1 LIHFYKRIVPLESG
15 SKMNK
20 IARFSLGALSGSKLN
35 IQPRIIL
42 PVQRL
47 YSDESGGGDTNELSS
62 LLKKMRSSDT
72 QRKSPDRELNLAKPN
87 FKRPIRREKDG
98 RPRKDKFYD
107 ADLDED
113 TIDATKSVARL
124 AKSENKKRKTESDLL
139 HKLRSITRDANEAKE
154 ENEVLGE
161 VNESKSMSS
170 LFSDL
175 KLEKSKSS
183 ISAKS
188 DQKSFKG
195 KQDKKE
201 LTMEQLAFLQKR
213 AKMRRAETAKK
224 AEDVG
229 SVDLH
234 SGTPLGIFEGPMP
247 DTSDKDMLKTW
258 RACQQREL
266 EILATPSPRNALEE
280 MVLLTNQG
288 KLWHFPIDNEQGL
301 DYSDDPFYNHVF
313 LEHHLEPWCPKAG
326 PVRHFMEVVC
336 LGLSKNPFVT
346 SQKKLET
353 ILWFKEYFERPDNNE
368 ILIHSGLWEESSE
381 EVSL

>member
-1 LIHFYKRIVPLESG
+1 VRI
-15 SKMNK
+15 
-20 IARFSLGALSGSKLN
+20 
-35 IQPRIIL
+35 
-42 PVQRL
+42 
-47 YSDESGGGDTNELSS
+47 
-62 LLKKMRSSDT
+62 
-72 QRKSPDRELNLAKPN
+72 
-87 FKRPIRREKDG
+87 
-98 RPRKDKFYD
+98 
-107 ADLDED
+107 
-113 TIDATKSVARL
+113 
-124 AKSENKKRKTESDLL
+124 KKRKTESDLL
-139 HKLRSITRDANEAKE
+139 HKLRSIARDANEAKE

-161 VNESKSMSS
+161 VNEPKSMSS

-175 KLEKSKSS
+175 KLEKSKSN

-188 DQKSFKG
+188 DSKSFKG

-213 AKMRRAETAKK
+213 AKLSRAETAKK

-247 DTSDKDMLKTW
+247 DSSDKDMLKTW

-280 MVLLTNQG
+280 MVLLTKQG
-288 KLWHFPIDNEQGL
+288 KLWHFPINNEQGL

-346 SQKKLET
+346 SQKKIET

-368 ILIHSGLWEESSE
+368 ILVHSGLWEESSE

>member
-1 LIHFYKRIVPLESG
+1 MG
-15 SKMNK
+15 
-20 IARFSLGALSGSKLN
+20 
-35 IQPRIIL
+35 
-42 PVQRL
+42 
-47 YSDESGGGDTNELSS
+47 
-62 LLKKMRSSDT
+62 
-72 QRKSPDRELNLAKPN
+72 
-87 FKRPIRREKDG
+87 
-98 RPRKDKFYD
+98 
-107 ADLDED
+107 DLDED

-139 HKLRSITRDANEAKE
+139 HKLRSIARDANEAKE

-161 VNESKSMSS
+161 VNEPKSMSS

-175 KLEKSKSS
+175 KLEKSKSN

-188 DQKSFKG
+188 DNKSFKG

-213 AKMRRAETAKK
+213 AKLRRAETAKK

-247 DTSDKDMLKTW
+247 DSSDKDMLKTW

-280 MVLLTNQG
+280 MVLLTKQG
-288 KLWHFPIDNEQGL
+288 KLWHFPINNEQGL
-301 DYSDDPFYNHVF
+301 CIY
-313 LEHHLEPWCPKAG
+313 L
-326 PVRHFMEVVC
+326 
-336 LGLSKNPFVT
+336 
-346 SQKKLET
+346 
-353 ILWFKEYFERPDNNE
+353 
-368 ILIHSGLWEESSE
+368 
-381 EVSL
+381 

>member
-1 LIHFYKRIVPLESG
+1 
-15 SKMNK
+15 
-20 IARFSLGALSGSKLN
+20 
-35 IQPRIIL
+35 
-42 PVQRL
+42 
-47 YSDESGGGDTNELSS
+47 
-62 LLKKMRSSDT
+62 MRSSDT

-213 AKMRRAETAKK
+213 AKK

-234 SGTPLGIFEGPMP
+234 SGTPLGIFEGPMS

-368 ILIHSGLWEESSE
+368 ILIHSGLWEESVCDIGE
-381 EVSL
+381 EVR

>member
-381 EVSL
+381 EVSV